1 MFVEEIYGS
10 LQRLKEATSAEAP
23 TAPPPVQRIERQHTL
38 EKEHKKALER
48 AVTLN
53 IPHAVPTDTDEELSV
68 HKEDDSGRGVTE
80 TAFLIEDASTSTSH
94 STDARTNW
102 NDVVEKLFAQDETG
116 KLTLNKEASCS
127 TE

>member
-1 MFVEEIYGS
+1 M
-10 LQRLKEATSAEAP
+10 QK
-23 TAPPPVQRIERQHTL
+23 IERQHTL

-53 IPHAVPTDTDEELSV
+53 IPHAVPTDTDEEPSV
-68 HKEDDSGRGVTE
+68 QKEEGESTRGVTE
-80 TAFLIEDASTSTSH
+80 TASLIEDASTSTGH

-102 NDVVEKLFAQDETG
+102 NDVVEKLFMRDETG
-116 KLTLNKEASCS
+116 KLTLNKETSGN